1 MEKDLSFLKQRRN
14 DGKGKLILDFNMS
27 KLEQEYD
34 YDTDD
39 DQLMTAKEMLVQETI
54 SAVEFCVKEDPLL
67 LVGNLNES

>member
-1 MEKDLSFLKQRRN
+1 LKQRRN
-14 DGKGKLILDFNMS
+14 DGKGKLILDFNMN